1 MTAEKN
7 HEVADAAAT
16 ATPMRAATA
25 TPTAADVEVAR
36 GLCDFVA
43 ESPSAFHAVAA
54 CERRLAEAG
63 FVPLRE
69 GDAWDVEPGGSYYV
83 TRNNS
88 SIVAFRVGANVLG
101 GATAADPATG
111 ADPAAGYHFQLLA
124 AHSDS
129 PTFKVKTSPEL
140 SGPEGYL
147 RLDVEAYGG
156 MIDHTWFDRPLSV
169 AGRALVRDGAR
180 VESRL
185 VAPDRDIAVI
195 PSLAIHL
202 DHSVNESFSP
212 NRQVDLCPVMSAGA
226 LSAGAFDRMVARE
239 AGCEPD
245 ALLARDLF
253 LVNRQRPV
261 VWGEASEFVSAPRLD
276 DLMCAYV
283 ALRAL
288 VASDNDRSVSVVA
301 IFDNEEVGSN
311 TKQGAMSTLL
321 RDTLSRVSCCL
332 GLTDEQHLRALS
344 RSMLVSC
351 DNAHAVHPNHAE
363 KHDEAN
369 RCRLNGGIAI
379 KEAANQHYCT
389 DAFSRAVFAAILD
402 DAGVPHQAF
411 ANRSDMA
418 GGSTLGNLSNMQVS
432 MHAVDVGLPQLA
444 MHSCFET
451 AGVADV
457 VLGEA
462 ALRAFLSTN
471 VVIDGADGAT
481 LG

>member
-7 HEVADAAAT
+7 YEVADAAAT
-16 ATPMRAATA
+16 AVV
-25 TPTAADVEVAR
+25 TPTASDVEAAR

-43 ESPSAFHAVAA
+43 ESPSAFHTVAA

-69 GDAWDVEPGGSYYV
+69 GDAWDVEPGGNYYV

-101 GATAADPATG
+101 GATAADL
-111 ADPAAGYHFQLLA
+111 AAGYHFQLLA

-129 PTFKVKTSPEL
+129 PAFKVKASPEL

-311 TKQGAMSTLL
+311 TKQGAMSTFL
-321 RDTLSRVSCCL
+321 RDVLMRTNAAL
-332 GLTDEQHLRALS
+332 GKTDEDYLRAVAG
-344 RSMLVSC
+344 SMLVSC
-351 DNAHAVHPNHAE
+351 DNAHACHPNHAE

-369 RCRLNGGIAI
+369 RCWLNRGLVI

-389 DAFSRAVFAAILD
+389 DAFSRAALVAVLD
-402 DAGVPHQAF
+402 DAGVPYQAF

-418 GGSTLGNLSNMQVS
+418 GGGTLGNLSNTQVS
-432 MHAVDVGLPQLA
+432 LHGVDVGLPQLA
-444 MHSCFET
+444 MHSSFET
-451 AGVADV
+451 AGARDV
-457 VLGEA
+457 ELGIR
-462 ALRAFLSTN
+462 ALSAFYARDLRIT
-471 VVIDGADGAT
+471 GADFVT
-481 LG
+481 LA

>member
-7 HEVADAAAT
+7 HEVATTAAT
-16 ATPMRAATA
+16 DATA
-25 TPTAADVEVAR
+25 VKPTAADVEAAR

-88 SIVAFRVGANVLG
+88 SIVAFRVGANALG
-101 GATAADPATG
+101 GAAAADAVPTAG
-111 ADPAAGYHFQLLA
+111 VDPTAGYHFQLLA

-129 PTFKVKTSPEL
+129 PTFKVKASPEL

-239 AGCEPD
+239 AGCEPE

-253 LVNRQRPV
+253 LVNRQRPL

-321 RDTLSRVSCCL
+321 RDTLSRVSGRL
-332 GLTDEQHLRALS
+332 GLTREQHLRALS

-457 VLGEA
+457 ALGEA
-462 ALRAFLSTN
+462 ALRAFLSAN
-471 VVIDGADGAT
+471 VVIDGADAVT